1 MREKT
6 EREKK
11 GVKKGYRENKI
22 IKKGEKKNMGK
33 NLIIKTIL
41 IFIYTL
47 SLTGCDVSSISGPED
62 CDGGGYLT
70 ISAPSLE
77 VDVNGYY
84 RMEFNTDYIQTFTTL
99 NAETG
104 RDYEKLAWQS
114 NKEIFISGEW
124 TQLVNGSSYTD
135 DEGLGHSV
143 LGVWEVFVGD
153 TIKVWCGYTDDC
165 QFHRLDSLQVII
177 Y

>member
-1 MREKT
+1 MREKI

-11 GVKKGYRENKI
+11 GVKKGYKGNKI
-22 IKKGEKKNMGK
+22 IKKGEKIKMGK
-33 NLIIKTIL
+33 NSIIKCFL

-47 SLTGCDVSSISGPED
+47 LLTSCDVSSISGPEE
-62 CDGGGYLT
+62 CDSGGYLT

-77 VDVNGYY
+77 VDGNGYY
-84 RMEFNTDYIQTFTTL
+84 QMYFNTDYVQTFTTL

-114 NKEIFISGEW
+114 NKEILISGEW
-124 TQLVNGSSYTD
+124 TQLVNGSSYTND
-135 DEGLGHSV
+135 YGLGHSV

-153 TIKVWCGYTDDC
+153 TIKVWCGYTNDC
-165 QFHRLDSLQVII
+165 GFHKLDSLEVII

>member
-1 MREKT
+1 
-6 EREKK
+6 
-11 GVKKGYRENKI
+11 
-22 IKKGEKKNMGK
+22 MGK
-33 NLIIKTIL
+33 NSINKSFF

-47 SLTGCDVSSISGPED
+47 LLTSCDVDSISGPTN
-62 CDGGGYLT
+62 CDGEGYLT
-70 ISAPSLE
+70 ISAPSLQMNA
-77 VDVNGYY
+77 DGYY
-84 RMEFNTDYIQTFTTL
+84 TMEYNTDYIQTFTTL

-114 NKEIFISGEW
+114 NKEILIQGHW
-124 TQLVNGSSYTD
+124 TNLVNGSSYTD

-165 QFHRLDSLQVII
+165 QFHRLDSLEVII